1 MKRLT
6 IGRDETNDIVLNDNS
21 VSRNHAILEIDGDE
35 FILIDNNSSNGVTVN
50 GKLVTKQ
57 KVSTSD
63 VILIGRLRVALVGE
77 KLLPMAPESEADK
90 TTLMAR
96 PNVSPKTNT
105 AKVASS
111 SPSFQLAML
120 GIAILIVGSLLGGG
134 YYFYNL
140 QNISESDI
148 LAIEDVVNDK
158 SAYFTQPPNL
168 QVIISQIKEST
179 VTIACGESIGTG
191 WASWIDVAN
200 NEPSTYKTTLIT
212 NWHVIE
218 SCDDTGSLVEI
229 ESANGA
235 RSLGKVLKIDK
246 TNDLALVLS
255 EFDLPRLRAS
265 EKPEIGYW
273 VMAAGS
279 PFGLSGTIT
288 FGNITNFQTDIIL
301 TDAAINPGN
310 SGGPLVLSDGTVAGV
325 NTAKVAEADNTGFAM
340 GVQYL
345 CAKLLDC
352 KNKPIWK

>member
-6 IGRDETNDIVLNDNS
+6 IGRDETNDIILKDNS

-35 FILIDNNSSNGVTVN
+35 FTLIDNNSSNGVTVN
-50 GKLVTKQ
+50 GKLVSKQ
-57 KVSTSD
+57 RITSTD
-63 VILIGRLRVALVGE
+63 VILVGRLRVGLVGE
-77 KLLPMAPESEADK
+77 KLLPMAPDTEADK

-96 PNVSPKTNT
+96 PGST
-105 AKVASS
+105 
-111 SPSFQLAML
+111 PSVTPDRKKDSNSVFKLAML
-120 GIAILIVGSLLGGG
+120 GIVILIVGSLLGGG

-140 QNISESDI
+140 QNISE
-148 LAIEDVVNDK
+148 DK
-158 SAYFTQPPNL
+158 STYFIQPANL
-168 QVIISQIKEST
+168 QELISSVKEST
-179 VTIACGESIGTG
+179 VTIACGESIGTA

-218 SCDDTGSLVEI
+218 SCENIGSLVQV

-235 RSLGKVLKIDK
+235 RSGGKVIKIDK

-255 EFDLPRLRAS
+255 EFELPRLQAS
-265 EKPEIGYW
+265 EKPEVGYW

-310 SGGPLVLSDGTVAGV
+310 SGGPLILSDGTVAGV

-345 CAKLLDC
+345 CAKLLEC
-352 KNKPIWK
+352 KSKPIWK